1 MQSEKPAAGT
11 MVARNSSVQLN
22 LISATVIRK
31 MPDFRG
37 SSVRIAASFFL
48 SAGIPFQVV
57 GSGKVVSQFPVQASR
72 LRKALQ
78 PSSIV
83 ITEAYLHLSA
93 FLRKTCRGCSNET

>member
-57 GSGKVVSQFPVQASR
+57 GSGKVVSQFPGAG
-72 LRKALQ
+72 Q
-78 PSSIV
+78 PIEKGIAAVINCDNRSVPPFVGISSENV
-83 ITEAYLHLSA
+83 S
-93 FLRKTCRGCSNET
+93 GMQQ